1 MSLVWQSPSMHGIPT
16 PVCALARKDVKIKH
30 PVKLQFIPAYP
41 QADLHMV
48 DIRGAVRMKKIPIF
62 YNALMLTGVNLL
74 LRLVSTSFQ
83 VFISGRIGAGG
94 VGLLQ
99 LVLSVASMAMT
110 AGIAGIR
117 TATMYLTA
125 EELGKK
131 RPKNVTWVLSGCVVY
146 SLLFSITIGA
156 LVYFFAPQIAA
167 LWIGDSRTLGAIRLF
182 AAFLPVSCLSG
193 MMIGYF
199 TAANRI
205 GTLAAVEVAEQ
216 LCSMAITAAAL
227 IFWAGHD
234 IGRACQSVIL
244 GSCAGSCLT
253 LCSLAVLRLL
263 ERAKTGPRI
272 PVGRRLAGVALPL
285 ALADD
290 LKVGITTTENLMVPK
305 RLALHSGAEDALAQF
320 GTVCGMVFPVL
331 MFPAAILYALAD
343 LLIPEMARCNAAGS
357 RVRIR
362 YLARRSLR
370 LALFYGLG
378 CGLVMFFL
386 AEPLGLALYN
396 SQDAGR
402 FLRWFSL
409 LTPMLYC
416 DAIIDAMNK
425 GLGQQHICVR
435 FNILTSIMDIVGLY
449 FLLPGQGMRGYFLSF
464 LISHAVNFL
473 LSLGLLL
480 KTTGLRLRISTVLLT
495 ALSLLTG
502 AACAV
507 FVPGV
512 GLKAVFSLLICFGCL
527 YFWGIVRLEDLS
539 WLGSITGFRK
549 KRKKPDFLQ
558 NNI

>member
-1 MSLVWQSPSMHGIPT
+1 
-16 PVCALARKDVKIKH
+16 
-30 PVKLQFIPAYP
+30 
-41 QADLHMV
+41 MV
-48 DIRGAVRMKKIPIF
+48 DSRGAVRMKKLPIF

-99 LVLSVASMAMT
+99 LVLSVGSMALT
-110 AGIAGIR
+110 AGVAGIR
-117 TATMYLTA
+117 TATMYLAA

-131 RPKNVTWVLSGCVVY
+131 RPQNVTWILSGCVAY
-146 SLLFSITIGA
+146 SLLFSLSVGA
-156 LVYFFAPQIAA
+156 LLYFFAPQIAA
-167 LWIGDSRTLGAIRLF
+167 LWIGDSRTLNAIRLL
-182 AAFLPVSCLSG
+182 ASFLPVSCLSG
-193 MMIGYF
+193 VMVGYF

-205 GTLAAVEVAEQ
+205 ATLAAVEVAEQ
-216 LCSMAITAAAL
+216 LCSMGITAAAL
-227 IFWAGHD
+227 IFWAGND
-234 IGRACQSVIL
+234 IGRACQAVVL

-253 LCSLAVLRLL
+253 LGSLAVLRLL
-263 ERAKTGPRI
+263 ERAKAGPCI
-272 PVGRRLAGVALPL
+272 PVGRRLTTVALPL

-305 RLALHSGAEDALAQF
+305 RLALHSGVEDALAQF

-331 MFPAAILYALAD
+331 MFPASILYALAD

-357 RVRIR
+357 RARIR

-370 LALFYGLG
+370 LALFYGLA
-378 CGLVMFFL
+378 CGLLLFFL
-386 AEPLGLALYN
+386 AEPLALALYR
-396 SQDAGR
+396 SSDAGQ
-402 FLRWFSL
+402 FLRWFTL
-409 LTPMLYC
+409 LAPMLYC

-425 GLGQQHICVR
+425 GLGQQYICVR
-435 FNILTSIMDIVGLY
+435 FNILTSVMDVVGLY

-480 KTTGLRLRISTVLLT
+480 RTTGLRLRWATVMLT

-502 AACAV
+502 ISCAI
-507 FVPGV
+507 FVPGW
-512 GLKAVFSLLICFGCL
+512 GMKAVFSLLGCFGSL
-527 YFWGIVRLEDLS
+527 WILGIFRTEDLS
-539 WLGSITGFRK
+539 WLAGIIGIGK
-549 KRKKPDFLQ
+549 NRKKPDFLQ

>member
-1 MSLVWQSPSMHGIPT
+1 
-16 PVCALARKDVKIKH
+16 
-30 PVKLQFIPAYP
+30 
-41 QADLHMV
+41 
-48 DIRGAVRMKKIPIF
+48 MKKLPIF
-62 YNALMLTGVNLL
+62 YSALMLTGVNLL

-99 LVLSVASMAMT
+99 LVLSVGSMALT
-110 AGIAGIR
+110 AGVAGIR
-117 TATMYLTA
+117 PATMYLTA
-125 EELGKK
+125 EEVGKK
-131 RPKNVTWVLSGCVVY
+131 RPQNVTWVLSGCVAY
-146 SLLFSITIGA
+146 SLLFSLMVAT

-167 LWIGDSRTLGAIRLF
+167 HWIGDARTLGAIRLL

-193 MMIGYF
+193 VMIGYF

-205 GTLAAVEVAEQ
+205 GALAAVEVAEQ
-216 LCSMAITAAAL
+216 LCSMGITTAAL
-227 IFWAGHD
+227 IFWAGND
-234 IGRACQSVIL
+234 IGQACQAVVL
-244 GSCAGSCLT
+244 GSCVGSCLT
-253 LCSLAVLRLL
+253 LCSLVVLRLL
-263 ERAKTGPRI
+263 ERVKTGT
-272 PVGRRLAGVALPL
+272 PVPVMRRLTAVALPL

-305 RLALHSGAEDALAQF
+305 RLALHSGAADALAQF

-331 MFPAAILYALAD
+331 MFPASILYALAD

-378 CGLVMFFL
+378 CGLLLFFL
-386 AEPLGLALYN
+386 AEPLSLALYN
-396 SQDAGR
+396 SREAGAYLRR
-402 FLRWFSL
+402 FAL
-409 LTPMLYC
+409 LAPMLYC

-435 FNILTSIMDIVGLY
+435 FNILTSIMDVVGLY
-449 FLLPGQGMRGYFLSF
+449 FLLPGQGMRGYFISF

-473 LSLGLLL
+473 LSFGLLL
-480 KTTGLRLRISTVLLT
+480 KTTGLRLRFSTVLLT
-495 ALSLLTG
+495 VLSLLTG

-507 FVPGV
+507 FVPGAGV
-512 GLKAVFSLLICFGCL
+512 KAILSLLGCFGSLC
-527 YFWGIVRLEDLS
+527 FWGVVRLEDLS